1 MLNKKAGAWRVT
13 LSLNLKVT
21 LSEKQL
27 LEIAAIAKEMGIDD
41 AQTEKRRDLF
51 TAAYVQWK
59 MSQKKDD

>member
-41 AQTEKRRDLF
+41 AQTEKRRD
-51 TAAYVQWK
+51 
-59 MSQKKDD
+59 